1 MTIKS
6 GVIGNDE
13 YMDLFG
19 KLNETSRVQRF
30 EIGGIKIFFY
40 WSTGNNLFSDCKR
53 WLKAHVRYERWWNV
67 SVISHNDKRCSVRQ
81 ILALVNIRRTSFY
94 VFSMLSKIY

>member
-13 YMDLFG
+13 YMDLCG

-40 WSTGNNLFSDCKR
+40 WSTENNLFSDCKR
-53 WLKAHVRYERWWNV
+53 WLKGA
-67 SVISHNDKRCSVRQ
+67 CSVWEMMKCECYQ
-81 ILALVNIRRTSFY
+81 SQW
-94 VFSMLSKIY
+94 

>member
-13 YMDLFG
+13 YMDLCG

-30 EIGGIKIFFY
+30 EIRGIKIFFY
-40 WSTGNNLFSDCKR
+40 WSTENNLFSDCKR
-53 WLKAHVRYERWWNV
+53 WLKGA
-67 SVISHNDKRCSVRQ
+67 C
-81 ILALVNIRRTSFY
+81 LVWEMMKCECYQS
-94 VFSMLSKIY
+94 